1 VTNIPGANTDGVA
14 DHAVALMLAA
24 LRQVTLG
31 DRRVRAGN
39 WRGQRARQHGH
50 LTVGIVGVGRIG
62 RAVAIRLSGFGGT
75 VLGHDPWVPAQD
87 LLAAGIEPVTMPELT
102 SRSDIVSLHLPG
114 ERTIIDAN
122 WIQQAKPGV
131 VLVNTARATLVDEPA
146 LAAALRD
153 GRVQVYAADTI
164 ATESATGSP
173 SPLLNLGAG
182 TVLTEEQVS
191 EAVEAGAEFLVSP
204 GTQEAVVR
212 AMLGTGVAVFS
223 GALTPSEVM
232 AAVQFGVD
240 AVKIFP
246 ASLGGPA
253 YLRSLRGPFSD
264 VPFLPTGG
272 VDASNLGEWLAAGA
286 AAVGAGGKL
295 CSPSA
300 MAEGRWDD
308 IEGVARQFA
317 AALRTARGEQG

>member
-1 VTNIPGANTDGVA
+1 MGPITAAHFDAAPRLRLLARYGVGVDAVDLASAARRHVTVTNIPGANTDGVA

-39 WRGQRARQHGH
+39 WRGQRARQLGH

-87 LLAAGIEPVTMPELT
+87 LLAAGIEPVTMPELI

-114 ERTIIDAN
+114 ERTVIDAN
-122 WIQQAKPGV
+122 WLQQAKPGV

-164 ATESATGSP
+164 ATELATGSP
-173 SPLLNLGAG
+173 SPLLNGALIDQTNFTPHWAAQ
-182 TVLTEEQVS
+182 TV
-191 EAVEAGAEFLVSP
+191 EAVDNMSAG
-204 GTQEAVVR
+204 VV
-212 AMLGTGVAVFS
+212 
-223 GALTPSEVM
+223 
-232 AAVQFGVD
+232 AAVL
-240 AVKIFP
+240 AV
-246 ASLGGPA
+246 
-253 YLRSLRGPFSD
+253 LRSETPPNI
-264 VPFLPTGG
+264 VPPLEPGL
-272 VDASNLGEWLAAGA
+272 S
-286 AAVGAGGKL
+286 
-295 CSPSA
+295 
-300 MAEGRWDD
+300 R
-308 IEGVARQFA
+308 
-317 AALRTARGEQG
+317 